1 MTQKICLVDFWKTV
15 SLKIFSEWCPFL
27 KTKKVV
33 SSLFVC
39 KNWER
44 KGPKRG
50 GNLVNITTLF
60 LFLFFPLF
68 LRSLSLSHSMW
79 DSSLLIEQMLMS
91 PFLSHR
97 IAASFSSPL
106 TQTSPPLVQA
116 AIDVSATFSDL
127 LLCLLVPFH
136 VAVVIS
142 SVDSKAIRYTDE
154 PICFCFCLYLC
165 FFLLLLFELWRCVSL
180 AVPFVSIFDLFF
192 FSN

>member
-1 MTQKICLVDFWKTV
+1 MMPIFENKKCRFQPFCLQK
-15 SLKIFSEWCPFL
+15 LK
-27 KTKKVV
+27 
-33 SSLFVC
+33 
-39 KNWER
+39 R

-50 GNLVNITTLF
+50 GNLVTITTLF

-79 DSSLLIEQMLMS
+79 DSSLLIEQMSMS

-154 PICFCFCLYLC
+154 PICFCFCLYLS
-165 FFLLLLFELWRCVSL
+165 FFYCYYLSSDGVCL
-180 AVPFVSIFDLFF
+180 
-192 FSN
+192 